1 MKKNDILIV
10 NIKLKKLKSVAFN
23 ALRQSIAWKGKYR
36 IDPFEH
42 YTPEEEII
50 LDLITGEFSPERDGD
65 DVEEYYSQIYEWF
78 HDVLPREGITLDVI
92 DKAILKVNSEGKMC
106 IIVSQ
111 GREFRAELRFK

>member
-1 MKKNDILIV
+1 M
-10 NIKLKKLKSVAFN
+10 NIKLKKLKSVAHN

-42 YTPEEEII
+42 YTPEEEIT
-50 LDLITGEFSPERDGD
+50 LDLISGGFSSKRDGD

-78 HDVLPREGITLDVI
+78 HDVLPKEGIPLDVI
-92 DKAILKVNSEGKMC
+92 DEAILKINSEGKEC

-111 GREFRAELRFK
+111 GREFRAELKFK

>member
-1 MKKNDILIV
+1 LKKNDILIV

-92 DKAILKVNSEGKMC
+92 DKAILKINPKGKEC
-106 IIVSQ
+106 IITSQ
-111 GREFRAELRFK
+111 GREFRAKLKFK